1 MPGVQEDER
10 DFSNTSQESG
20 FYSSVGQE
28 DINQTFPRRRKDASR
43 ASVIDLHSFKQLQPP
58 ASISHGHS
66 TSSQLDCPHKYAAGH
81 HASQTLQ
88 PTFLNIKPLYFEV
101 PHSTLSSSALVGRD
115 WLYREMQHHL
125 SSHLATNKG
134 VIVRGGPGTGK
145 TEVCLA
151 LVENSCF
158 GRSRTQT
165 DRGCS
170 SSASSLPVG
179 RPIHQGSSTAPFQS
193 VGRPNHISSSSVP
206 SLADGRPIPILS
218 TSIVAYHFCQADNAP
233 TCLLPQFVHSIS
245 AQMSQAPQL
254 SPYFQL
260 LQSDQTIQARLS
272 IASCNA
278 SPSKSLITGILEPLN
293 TLSSTGKL
301 STSMCII
308 VVDGLCEAE
317 QHRPDYGDTLA
328 SFIAKHLH
336 QFPSWLK
343 IVCTVRS
350 DMFDVARSLPFHQI
364 CLDNTDLDERLNK
377 DLSDYI
383 SSRVNATSKISI
395 NSCQKKMSGITM
407 TEKLTKFLTLKA
419 KGCFLYVKLI
429 LDLIEKGTLTI
440 KSSSFKSLP
449 QSLSEIYH
457 LAFNFQFSS
466 SQSYEQVH
474 DILSIALA
482 SLQPVSLSKLFNI
495 FSASFVKPEVKWK
508 EFQSQYQLV
517 SEYLVARKDGSLM
530 CFHPTLRDWLI
541 RRKEGESTKFVCDL
555 RIGHC
560 AIAFSI
566 SRQTKVL
573 KPEAV
578 IHLVHHMLKANINK
592 SCDNLSNRD
601 IQAVF
606 LALSTEDVSLALGC
620 SKNIFA
626 PIIKVSR
633 LLLLSGANPNHATEN
648 MDHCPILGMYSYQ
661 GNTDMV
667 SLLLEFGADV
677 NRANDRGVAPLA
689 LASGAGNLDIVK
701 LMVQCGAQINRV
713 DSEEVCALVL
723 AARGGHLSVLEY
735 LLDQDWIIDM
745 RMEQLGVE
753 EAIQQALVAAISN
766 RHFQLT
772 EMLLQLPSI
781 NINLNDN
788 LVGLTPLC
796 AASKAGDRKLVKML
810 LRRNAVIDKLDT
822 ADEQA
827 PIHVA
832 AREGHDDIVACLLAQ
847 GASVNQRDG
856 RGRTALMLSA
866 TGGHAGLVELLVLH
880 GAGLEDA
887 DKESITPLTNAIIHG
902 HCEIAQFLLSGGAN
916 VNAMDS
922 SGRSPL
928 DVAVY
933 QGNSAMVDILLE
945 NGANMEKLDIKG
957 ARPLDRVIG
966 YGNADVVTIFLK
978 KGAKL
983 GPATWIMAAGKPE
996 IQLILLNKL
1005 LEDGNTLYRQSLY
1018 GEAAHR
1024 YRYAL
1029 KRLPKEEADWC
1040 KTFSQLNL
1048 HLLLNLSRSE
1058 RKLGQF
1064 HEAAQVASQA
1074 ISFQPKSA
1082 EAIMARGKANQAA
1095 GKFKEALFDFY
1106 NALRV
1111 VPDSR
1116 EVKKAIMKL
1125 KEEVGCENM
1134 LVRVPISLS
1143 PTESMI
1149 YKTSEYGGEE
1159 GTKCNKT
1166 QS

>member
-1 MPGVQEDER
+1 
-10 DFSNTSQESG
+10 
-20 FYSSVGQE
+20 
-28 DINQTFPRRRKDASR
+28 
-43 ASVIDLHSFKQLQPP
+43 
-58 ASISHGHS
+58 
-66 TSSQLDCPHKYAAGH
+66 
-81 HASQTLQ
+81 
-88 PTFLNIKPLYFEV
+88 
-101 PHSTLSSSALVGRD
+101 
-115 WLYREMQHHL
+115 
-125 SSHLATNKG
+125 
-134 VIVRGGPGTGK
+134 
-145 TEVCLA
+145 
-151 LVENSCF
+151 
-158 GRSRTQT
+158 
-165 DRGCS
+165 
-170 SSASSLPVG
+170 
-179 RPIHQGSSTAPFQS
+179 
-193 VGRPNHISSSSVP
+193 
-206 SLADGRPIPILS
+206 
-218 TSIVAYHFCQADNAP
+218 
-233 TCLLPQFVHSIS
+233 
-245 AQMSQAPQL
+245 
-254 SPYFQL
+254 
-260 LQSDQTIQARLS
+260 
-272 IASCNA
+272 
-278 SPSKSLITGILEPLN
+278 
-293 TLSSTGKL
+293 
-301 STSMCII
+301 
-308 VVDGLCEAE
+308 
-317 QHRPDYGDTLA
+317 
-328 SFIAKHLH
+328 
-336 QFPSWLK
+336 
-343 IVCTVRS
+343 
-350 DMFDVARSLPFHQI
+350 
-364 CLDNTDLDERLNK
+364 
-377 DLSDYI
+377 
-383 SSRVNATSKISI
+383 
-395 NSCQKKMSGITM
+395 
-407 TEKLTKFLTLKA
+407 
-419 KGCFLYVKLI
+419 
-429 LDLIEKGTLTI
+429 
-440 KSSSFKSLP
+440 
-449 QSLSEIYH
+449 
-457 LAFNFQFSS
+457 
-466 SQSYEQVH
+466 
-474 DILSIALA
+474 
-482 SLQPVSLSKLFNI
+482 
-495 FSASFVKPEVKWK
+495 
-508 EFQSQYQLV
+508 
-517 SEYLVARKDGSLM
+517 
-530 CFHPTLRDWLI
+530 
-541 RRKEGESTKFVCDL
+541 
-555 RIGHC
+555 
-560 AIAFSI
+560 
-566 SRQTKVL
+566 
-573 KPEAV
+573 
-578 IHLVHHMLKANINK
+578 
-592 SCDNLSNRD
+592 
-601 IQAVF
+601 
-606 LALSTEDVSLALGC
+606 
-620 SKNIFA
+620 
-626 PIIKVSR
+626 
-633 LLLLSGANPNHATEN
+633 
-648 MDHCPILGMYSYQ
+648 
-661 GNTDMV
+661 
-667 SLLLEFGADV
+667 
-677 NRANDRGVAPLA
+677 
-689 LASGAGNLDIVK
+689 
-701 LMVQCGAQINRV
+701 
-713 DSEEVCALVL
+713 
-723 AARGGHLSVLEY
+723 
-735 LLDQDWIIDM
+735 
-745 RMEQLGVE
+745 
-753 EAIQQALVAAISN
+753 
-766 RHFQLT
+766 
-772 EMLLQLPSI
+772 LLQLPSI

-810 LRRNAVIDKLDT
+810 LRRNAVIDMLDT

-933 QGNSAMVDILLE
+933 QGNSDMVDILLE

-1029 KRLPKEEADWC
+1029 KRLPREEADWC